1 MQFPKYHHNCTENAI
16 MISGIFRSGTTMLG
30 KIIGSFK
37 NMEYCFE
44 PPLLFHLNCLIK
56 NKRMDESLAAEILR
70 TYFAEDIMLN
80 YHHGKEYNMR
90 PLDDSCI
97 FNMKSYT
104 EVMGRWQNIRNSED
118 AIELM
123 KSLESR
129 LVFKSPAVYAI
140 IPGLL
145 NLYPGL
151 KIIETRRDLKS
162 VFSSIMAK
170 KWFSTSIIEN
180 KNYFSNWPYHNNNL
194 HVPYYIDSEDINFWT
209 EANEVTKTVHVL
221 NTLTK
226 TSLEFRKLIKKTHP
240 KQYREV
246 KYENVLNDPTC
257 QIEELSEF
265 LDAEWTPITNERV
278 DEIKSTKRKYNVD
291 DLLAKCD
298 EKIKNDFLNY
308 NELLGY

>member
-1 MQFPKYHHNCTENAI
+1 

-44 PPLLFHLNCLIK
+44 PPLLFHFDYLIK
-56 NKRMDESLAAEILR
+56 NKKIDESLVAEILR

-80 YHHGKEYNMR
+80 YHHGREYNMR

-97 FNMKSYT
+97 FNLKSYLD
-104 EVMGRWQNIRNSED
+104 VMERWQNIHNSED

-123 KSLESR
+123 RSLKSR

-145 NLYPGL
+145 NLFPGL

-162 VFSSIMAK
+162 ILSSIMAK
-170 KWFSTSIIEN
+170 KWFSTSILEN
-180 KNYFSNWPYHNNNL
+180 KNYFSNWPYHNNDL
-194 HVPYYIDSEDINFWT
+194 HIPYYINREDIDFWI
-209 EANEVTKTVHVL
+209 EANEVTKTVYVL

-226 TSLEFRKLIKKTHP
+226 ASLDVRERITKTHP
-240 KQYREV
+240 QQYREV
-246 KYENVLNDPTC
+246 KYEQILNNPAYH
-257 QIEELSEF
+257 IEELSTF
-265 LDAEWTPITNERV
+265 LGAEWTPTTHQRV
-278 DEIKSTKRKYNVD
+278 SEIKPTIRKYNVD

-298 EKIKNDFLNY
+298 QKIKNDFINY
-308 NELLGY
+308 NKLLGY